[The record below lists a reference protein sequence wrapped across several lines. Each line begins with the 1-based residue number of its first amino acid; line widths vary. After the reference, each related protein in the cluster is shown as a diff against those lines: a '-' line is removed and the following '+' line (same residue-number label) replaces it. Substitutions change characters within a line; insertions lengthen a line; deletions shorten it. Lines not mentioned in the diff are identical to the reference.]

1 MDTYVKSCAGYCV
14 ITYILG
20 VGDRHL
26 DNLLLCE
33 DGHLFHIDFGF
44 ILGRD
49 PKACLRASCDTSS
62 SSGVQPYPPPI
73 KMSKDMVEAM
83 GGANSEEM
91 KKFRSYCYNAF
102 LLLRKHSNLI
112 LNLFVLMLSSNVG
125 DIALEPDKAVC
136 WPHAA

>member
-1 MDTYVKSCAGYCV
+1 MDTYIKSCAGYCV

-49 PKACLRASCDTSS
+49 PKVCLLSLMSFL
-62 SSGVQPYPPPI
+62 VQI
-73 KMSKDMVEAM
+73 
-83 GGANSEEM
+83 
-91 KKFRSYCYNAF
+91 
-102 LLLRKHSNLI
+102 I
-112 LNLFVLMLSSNVG
+112 LNSN
-125 DIALEPDKAVC
+125 DALC
-136 WPHAA
+136 